1 VGIRELRNRI
11 NIDASSAVE
20 YSGAHLS
27 WLKLDLNLGW
37 VGAFVKDREGELL
50 VCFVEFVSGKSL
62 DNDAYS
68 HEKEGST

>member
-1 VGIRELRNRI
+1 MGIRELRNRM
-11 NIDASSAVE
+11 NIDASNAVE
-20 YSGAHLS
+20 CSCTHLS

-37 VGAFVKDREGELL
+37 VGAFVEDREGELL

-62 DNDAYS
+62 DDDAYS